1 MTSIHMLN
9 GARMADR
16 SRVLVTGG
24 AGFIGRRVVRAL
36 LAEGHEVTVAD
47 LRAFPDPE
55 VRSVTGDLCDPG
67 VPERAVRPGTDT
79 IIHLAAF
86 TYVVASINDPVSTH
100 RINVDVT
107 ARLLELA
114 RENEVGSFLL
124 ASTNAVTGNVGSAVI
139 SEQTVLR
146 PLNPYGAT
154 KAAGEMLLSSYAN
167 CYDITGAAL
176 RFTNVYGPGMAEK
189 DSFIPRLMRAARDG
203 EGVQVR
209 GDGTMLRDVVHV
221 DDVVQGILTAW
232 RARHTGPLILGS
244 GRSVSVN
251 DMVATARRVTGA
263 ALPVEHVP
271 VGNGEMP
278 AVVVDISAA
287 RTIGYAPSHDLE
299 SGMATVWPDFNPQAP
314 EAPGGPVT
322 S

>member
-1 MTSIHMLN
+1 
-9 GARMADR
+9 MAKR

-36 LAEGHEVTVAD
+36 LAAGHEVTVAD
-47 LRAFPDPE
+47 LRAFPDSA
-55 VRSVTGDLCDPG
+55 VRSVVGDLCDPEG
-67 VPERAVRPGTDT
+67 PARADRPGTDV
-79 IIHLAAF
+79 IIHLAAV
-86 TYVVASINDPVSTH
+86 TSVLATVADPVSAH
-100 RINVDVT
+100 RLNVDAT

-114 RENEVGSFLL
+114 RENEVGTFLF
-124 ASTNAVTGNVGSAVI
+124 ASTNAVVGAGSEVGEVI
-139 SEQTVLR
+139 TERAVLR
-146 PLNPYGAT
+146 PLTPYGAT
-154 KAAGEMLLSSYAN
+154 KAAAEMLIGSYAN
-167 CYDITGAAL
+167 CYGMTGASL
-176 RFTNVYGPGMAEK
+176 RFSNVYGPGMAEK

-221 DDVVQGILTAW
+221 DDVVQGVLAAW

-263 ALPVEHVP
+263 PIPVEYVP
-271 VGNGEMP
+271 VPKGEMP

-287 RTIGYAPSHDLE
+287 RAIGYAPSHDLE
-299 SGMATVWPDFNPQAP
+299 SGMATVWPDFR
-314 EAPGGPVT
+314 PGQEGT
-322 S
+322 R

>member
-1 MTSIHMLN
+1 
-9 GARMADR
+9 MADR

-47 LRAFPDPE
+47 LRTFPDPA
-55 VRSVTGDLCDPG
+55 VLSVTGDLCDPG
-67 VPERAVRPGTDT
+67 VPDRAVRPGIDT

-86 TYVVASINDPVSTH
+86 TYVVASVNDPVSTH

-124 ASTNAVTGNVGSAVI
+124 ASTNAVTGDVGSAVI
-139 SEQTVLR
+139 TEQAALR
-146 PLNPYGAT
+146 PLTPYGAT
-154 KAAGEMLLSSYAN
+154 KAAGEMLLSAYAN
-167 CYDITGAAL
+167 CYGINGAAL
-176 RFTNVYGPGMAEK
+176 RFSNVYGPGMAEK

-221 DDVVQGILTAW
+221 DDVVQGVLAVW
-232 RARHTGPLILGS
+232 RARVTGPLILGA
-244 GRSVSVN
+244 GRSVTVN

-263 ALPVEHVP
+263 AIPAEHVP

-287 RTIGYAPSHDLE
+287 RAIGYAPTHDLE
-299 SGMATVWPDFNPQAP
+299 SGMATVWPDFRP
-314 EAPGGPVT
+314 EGGT
-322 S
+322 R

>member
-1 MTSIHMLN
+1 
-9 GARMADR
+9 
-16 SRVLVTGG
+16 
-24 AGFIGRRVVRAL
+24 
-36 LAEGHEVTVAD
+36 
-47 LRAFPDPE
+47 
-55 VRSVTGDLCDPG
+55 
-67 VPERAVRPGTDT
+67 
-79 IIHLAAF
+79 
-86 TYVVASINDPVSTH
+86 
-100 RINVDVT
+100 
-107 ARLLELA
+107 
-114 RENEVGSFLL
+114 
-124 ASTNAVTGNVGSAVI
+124 
-139 SEQTVLR
+139 
-146 PLNPYGAT
+146 
-154 KAAGEMLLSSYAN
+154 MLLSSYAN

-287 RTIGYAPSHDLE
+287 RAIGYAPSHDLE
-299 SGMATVWPDFNPQAP
+299 SGMATVWPDFDPQAP
-314 EAPGGPVT
+314 KHPAGR
-322 S
+322 

>member
-1 MTSIHMLN
+1 MLN

-67 VPERAVRPGTDT
+67 MPERAVRPGTDV
-79 IIHLAAF
+79 IIHLAAV
-86 TYVVASINDPVSTH
+86 TSVLASVNDPVSTH
-100 RINVDVT
+100 RLNVDAT
-107 ARLLELA
+107 ARLLEVA
-114 RENEVGSFLL
+114 RENEVGTFLL
-124 ASTNAVTGNVGSAVI
+124 ASTNAVVGGGSAPGEVI
-139 SEQTVLR
+139 TERSVLR
-146 PLNPYGAT
+146 PLTPYGAT
-154 KAAGEMLLSSYAN
+154 KAAGEMLLGSYAN
-167 CYDITGAAL
+167 CYGITGAAL
-176 RFTNVYGPGMAEK
+176 RFSNVYGPGMAEK

-209 GDGTMLRDVVHV
+209 GDGSMLRDVVHV
-221 DDVVQGILTAW
+221 DDVVQGIEVAW
-232 RARHTGPLILGS
+232 RSRHTGPLILGS
-244 GRSVSVN
+244 GQSVTVN
-251 DMVATARRVTGA
+251 DMVETARRVTGA
-263 ALPVEHVP
+263 AIPVEHVP

-287 RTIGYAPSHDLE
+287 RAVGYAPSYDLE
-299 SGMATVWPDFNPQAP
+299 SGMATVWPDFVPQTRTEVVPA
-314 EAPGGPVT
+314 
-322 S
+322 